1 MESGVQRGKIRGQDT
16 KQHPLIRESG
26 TEWASGPREGLS
38 GWREDRKAGEAVS
51 ANLTGPDD

>member
-1 MESGVQRGKIRGQDT
+1 MQRGKIRGQDT

-26 TEWASGPREGLS
+26 TEWAAGPREGLS